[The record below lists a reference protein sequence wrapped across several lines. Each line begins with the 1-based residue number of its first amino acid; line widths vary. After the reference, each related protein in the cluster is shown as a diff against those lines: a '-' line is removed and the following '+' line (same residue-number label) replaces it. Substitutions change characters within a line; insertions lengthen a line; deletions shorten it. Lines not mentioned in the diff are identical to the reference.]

1 MRMKRAEKAEAQAEK
16 ADVKA
21 LFSDGISQ
29 VKETVAHGKERVA
42 DVAEEVKHATPES
55 PGAGAQLVAASAKRK
70 PAPFAAV
77 GALAIGVLVGWLLG
91 SRPRG
96 DGGN

>member
-1 MRMKRAEKAEAQAEK
+1 MRMKRAEKAKAHAEK

-29 VKETVAHGKERVA
+29 VKDTVAHGKDRVA
-42 DVAEEVKHATPES
+42 NVAEEVKHVAPES
-55 PGAGAQLVAASAKRK
+55 AGAGAQLVAMSAKRK
-70 PAPFAAV
+70 PAPFAVA

-91 SRPRG
+91 RRSTPG
-96 DGGN
+96 